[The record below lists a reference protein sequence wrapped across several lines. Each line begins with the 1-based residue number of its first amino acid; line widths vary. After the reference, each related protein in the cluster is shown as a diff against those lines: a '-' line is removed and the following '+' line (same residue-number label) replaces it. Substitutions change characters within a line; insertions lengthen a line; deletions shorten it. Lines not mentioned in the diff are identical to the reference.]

1 MKSPLMNYF
10 SAKAFRQLFIAI
22 SIACLSSLSSC
33 APSIDQIEQEVDE
46 LLGDSVPKGEAL
58 YEDLSGADCEWL
70 STRGTFYTDTAQDW
84 TEQADMMTAGSQPQ
98 IAMYEQ
104 AEVANQRAKSFAEA
118 YEAKCQN

>member
-1 MKSPLMNYF
+1 MNYF

-33 APSIDQIEQEVDE
+33 APSIDQMEQEVDE

-70 STRGTFYTDTAQDW
+70 STRGAFYTDTAQDW

-118 YEAKCQN
+118 YEAQCQN